1 MDNSYSILRK
11 IRDKKICKFEANE
24 RMTRSVTEARIWFVD
39 YRLHA
44 TGV

>member
-24 RMTRSVTEARIWFVD
+24 NDTQRD
-39 YRLHA
+39 
-44 TGV
+44 